1 MNNVVMEVFIM
12 ILVVIYAVLVLFDL
26 SIENDLRDK
35 IAAEL
40 RVIDMSLLSLFALEL
55 VRVTSKHS

>member
-55 VRVTSKHS
+55 VCVTSKHS